1 MCKEAAVGGASL
13 DSALKSAAEGEG
25 GVMVTAGGT
34 GAGAGGSGSTWA
46 EPEGVGK
53 KAKGV

>member
-1 MCKEAAVGGASL
+1 MGGASL